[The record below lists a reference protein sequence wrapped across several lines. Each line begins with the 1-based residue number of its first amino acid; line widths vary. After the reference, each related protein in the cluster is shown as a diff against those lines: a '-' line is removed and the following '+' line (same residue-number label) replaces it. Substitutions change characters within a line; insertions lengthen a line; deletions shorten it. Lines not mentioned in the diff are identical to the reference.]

1 MNTIALDVVTPDG
14 SVHFEENCEIII
26 LQTKQGEL
34 GVMAGHVPTVAALK
48 IGGLR
53 IKVDGR
59 FEYFAVTDGFVEI
72 RPDKVTV
79 LVQAGEFAGD
89 IDTERAVA
97 AKERAESLL
106 AKERDE
112 KIDRFRAEL
121 ALKRA
126 TNRIDIAKHS
136 S

>member
-1 MNTIALDVVTPDG
+1 MNKIALDVVTPDG

-34 GVMAGHVPTVAALK
+34 VVRAGHVPTVAALK

-53 IKVDGR
+53 VKVDGR

-89 IDTERAVA
+89 MDTELAMCAEKRGENRA
-97 AKERAESLL
+97 AE
-106 AKERDE
+106 DTV
-112 KIDRFRAEL
+112 D
-121 ALKRA
+121 
-126 TNRIDIAKHS
+126 
-136 S
+136 

>member
-26 LQTKQGEL
+26 LQTKQGEF

-106 AKERDE
+106 AMERDE